1 MPASQPDP
9 AIKRVRIARVSGCEA
24 VWAACDN
31 VVAEQ
36 VLTIVVADV
45 ENFTILCTPVDV
57 EALVAGFLFA
67 EGLIDSADAIES
79 ISAKPPDAVEIRLKD
94 PPEAATRR
102 NLVLYRSG
110 GLCGTRNL
118 KRVLY
123 GTAPCEH
130 SLEVK
135 PETLFAAVGSLPS
148 MQRVFRATGGAH
160 AAAVF
165 SSQGQVI
172 AFGEDIGRHCALD
185 KAIGKALLARRPTRG
200 CGVALSGRVS
210 FEMVSKAVRAGIELI
225 AAVSAPSSL
234 AVEAA
239 TTWNITLC
247 GFVRQDTA
255 NIYAH
260 PERLTRC
267 TDQA

>member
-1 MPASQPDP
+1 MPAAQPDP
-9 AIKRVRIARVSGCEA
+9 AIKPVRIARIAGSESVS
-24 VWAACDN
+24 AAHDV

-36 VLTIVVADV
+36 ALTIVVADV
-45 ENFTILCTPVDV
+45 ENFTILCTPVDI

-67 EGLIDSADAIES
+67 EGMVDSADAIES
-79 ISAKPPDAVEIRLKD
+79 ISVKPPDAVEIRLKD
-94 PPEAATRR
+94 PPEAAMRR
-102 NLVLYRSG
+102 NLVLSSSC

-118 KRVLY
+118 KRALY
-123 GTAPCEH
+123 GTTPCDH

-135 PETLFAAVGSLPS
+135 PEMLFAAVGSLPS

-160 AAAVF
+160 AAAIF

-172 AFGEDIGRHCALD
+172 AFGEDIGRHCAFD
-185 KAIGKALLARRPTRG
+185 KAIGKALLARRPTGG

-210 FEMVSKAVRAGIELI
+210 FELVSKAVRAGIELI

-239 TTWNITLC
+239 GMWNITLC

-255 NIYAH
+255 NIYTH
-260 PERLTRC
+260 PERITR
-267 TDQA
+267 